1 VKPIISP
8 NTRVRHP
15 AALVVGPDSII
26 DDFCY
31 LSTRV
36 TIGRCSHLASGC
48 SIAGGGERHFSL
60 GDFSSLSSG
69 VKVWCTSD
77 DFVNDLVTI
86 IPADIGDEPIK
97 QNLISGDVSIGNYTA
112 IGSNS
117 VIMPGNDLPD
127 GTAIGALS
135 FVPARFEFEPWSVY
149 AGVPIRR
156 LGARN
161 KEQVLEQARKLDA
174 ALERRDKS

>member
-8 NTRVRHP
+8 NIRVRHP
-15 AALVVGPDSII
+15 ADLAIGPDSII

-36 TIGRCSHLASGC
+36 TIGRCSHVASGC
-48 SIAGGGERHFSL
+48 SIAGGRERHFSL

-77 DFVNDLVTI
+77 DFVNDLVVI
-86 IPADIGDEPIK
+86 IPSGIGPVTIK
-97 QNLISGDVSIGNYTA
+97 EHLISGDVSIGHYTA
-112 IGSNS
+112 VGANT
-117 VIMPGNDLPD
+117 VIMPRNHLPD

-135 FVPARFEFEPWSVY
+135 FVPPDFPFQPWSVY
-149 AGVPIRR
+149 AGIPIRR
-156 LGARN
+156 IADRN
-161 KEQVLEQARKLDA
+161 RDKVLEQVRKLEA
-174 ALERRDKS
+174 ALAERDRS

>member
-8 NTRVRHP
+8 NIRVRQP

-36 TIGRCSHLASGC
+36 TIGRCSHVASGC
-48 SIAGGGERHFSL
+48 SIAGGPQRHFSL

-86 IPADIGDEPIK
+86 IPDGIGEVAIK
-97 QNLISGDVSIGNYTA
+97 EHLISGDVSIGHYTA
-112 IGSNS
+112 VGSNS
-117 VIMPGNDLPD
+117 VIMPCNELPD

-135 FVPARFEFEPWSVY
+135 FVPAGFVFEPWSVY

-156 LGARN
+156 IGARN
-161 KEQVLEQARKLDA
+161 QEKVLEQARKLAA
-174 ALERRDKS
+174 ALEERDRS